1 MSVPFPTAQQPER
14 PGDLPAGR
22 PKLVESVSIAVEL
35 WVVVIVGQIIAFVGQ
50 YPMIRDYFAD
60 AVADLP
66 KDTPQDQIDLL
77 SASSTIIGVMVVVGV
92 GITAVCIGVVLL
104 TRSGYNAARIALG
117 GISMYVAVSM
127 VLAFFGDMASG
138 WVMIPTVI
146 SGVAALGAAVMM
158 MRGETYTYCREMA
171 RYRRDRK
178 NPDQRN
184 VPPIQPPVAGYPP
197 YPPHPGPSYGEQQP
211 NQTEGRNTGDQT

>member
-92 GITAVCIGVVLL
+92 GIP
-104 TRSGYNAARIALG
+104 RS
-117 GISMYVAVSM
+117 VS
-127 VLAFFGDMASG
+127 A
-138 WVMIPTVI
+138 W
-146 SGVAALGAAVMM
+146 
-158 MRGETYTYCREMA
+158 CC
-171 RYRRDRK
+171 
-178 NPDQRN
+178 
-184 VPPIQPPVAGYPP
+184 
-197 YPPHPGPSYGEQQP
+197 
-211 NQTEGRNTGDQT
+211 

>member
-1 MSVPFPTAQQPER
+1 M
-14 PGDLPAGR
+14 
-22 PKLVESVSIAVEL
+22 
-35 WVVVIVGQIIAFVGQ
+35 VVVIVGQIIAFVGQ

-77 SASSTIIGVMVVVGV
+77 SASSTIIRVMVVVGV

-104 TRSGYNAARIALG
+104 TLQRLQRRPYRLG

-138 WVMIPTVI
+138 RWV
-146 SGVAALGAAVMM
+146 
-158 MRGETYTYCREMA
+158 
-171 RYRRDRK
+171 
-178 NPDQRN
+178 
-184 VPPIQPPVAGYPP
+184 
-197 YPPHPGPSYGEQQP
+197 
-211 NQTEGRNTGDQT
+211 